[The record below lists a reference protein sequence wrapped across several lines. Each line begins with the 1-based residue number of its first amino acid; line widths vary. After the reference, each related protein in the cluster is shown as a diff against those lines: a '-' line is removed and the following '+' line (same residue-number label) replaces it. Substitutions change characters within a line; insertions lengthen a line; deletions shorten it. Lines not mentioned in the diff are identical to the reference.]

1 MTKLEFMTQLERAL
15 KRHGAADCEDI
26 MEEYEQHFAFKLAD
40 GYSEEEIAA
49 KLGVPEE
56 LAQQFAPAAQK
67 KPGAGR
73 FFTVFGLCWLD
84 LFYGVVVILLAAWGA
99 VMAAMVLSFGLLGVC
114 LVGNLGRLPF
124 VTLPSMPYASS
135 LLLGMACLALAACA
149 VVGCI
154 YYFAFMRQFCKA
166 YGRFHRNALSSSK
179 GAPALPPLCWYP
191 QFTPSRKRAL
201 RTALL
206 ISFSLFG
213 VFLVLGAAV
222 SAILAGQVEFWHVW
236 GWFGYGL

>member
-15 KRHGAADCEDI
+15 KKHGAADCEDI

-49 KLGVPEE
+49 KLGAPED
-56 LAQQFAPAAQK
+56 LAQQFA
-67 KPGAGR
+67 
-73 FFTVFGLCWLD
+73 
-84 LFYGVVVILLAAWGA
+84 
-99 VMAAMVLSFGLLGVC
+99 
-114 LVGNLGRLPF
+114 
-124 VTLPSMPYASS
+124 
-135 LLLGMACLALAACA
+135 
-149 VVGCI
+149 
-154 YYFAFMRQFCKA
+154 
-166 YGRFHRNALSSSK
+166 
-179 GAPALPPLCWYP
+179 
-191 QFTPSRKRAL
+191 PSRKRAL

-206 ISFSLFG
+206 ISFTLFG